1 MAAGASTIAA
11 AAARRRRISASQAY
25 GVVEVGWNEFL
36 RAIALEPEPLVVRSE
51 KKTFF
56 GSNPTGKFRYL
67 ASVKG
72 LVFFVDYID
81 LEDQALPESAIVIE
95 AETIKVPKDL

>member
-1 MAAGASTIAA
+1 MAAK
-11 AAARRRRISASQAY
+11 RRRIVASQAF
-25 GVVEVGWNEFL
+25 GVVEVSWAEFL
-36 RAIALEPEPLVVRSE
+36 RAIALEPEPLVIKSE

-56 GSNPTGKFRYL
+56 GSNPTGRFRYL

-81 LEDQALPESAIVIE
+81 SEDQTLPESAIVIE
-95 AETIKVPKDL
+95 AETIKVPKDI